1 MKSKSFKLIMIA
13 LVAITSF
20 SCSSSDDDNSSSLNT
35 GIFTATIGT
44 ESFST
49 NDTFLAEVSAGGTQ
63 AFIAT
68 GTNGKSFSS
77 AIFPSQFPIGEAKNI
92 AYSSSITYKV
102 GDVTYIPI
110 SGTMTML
117 VMENYKRM
125 KGNFTGVF
133 VGGNPSTEI
142 EISGEFDI
150 SNP

>member
-1 MKSKSFKLIMIA
+1 MKSKSFKLIIVV
-13 LVAITSF
+13 LVVITSF
-20 SCSSSDDDNSSSLNT
+20 SCSSSDDETSPSNSGT
-35 GIFTATIGT
+35 FTATIGT

-49 NDTFLAEVSAGGTQ
+49 NDTYLAEVSAGGTQ

-142 EISGEFDI
+142 AISGEFDI